1 MSRTT
6 IETERLILRH
16 WLTADSEPFA
26 ALNADPR
33 VMEFFPSPLTRK
45 QSDEFIDRIAAGF
58 ESHGFGLWALELK
71 ATGAF
76 IGFTG
81 LSIPRFEAAFMPTVE
96 VGWRLAKS
104 AWGSGYAT
112 EAAEASLRE
121 GFERY
126 GLEEIV
132 SFTYEGNMPSRAV
145 MERLQM
151 TREPGD
157 DFDHPSLAGHRLAPH
172 VLYRI
177 PADRWAAG
185 DR

>member
-1 MSRTT
+1 
-6 IETERLILRH
+6 
-16 WLTADSEPFA
+16 
-26 ALNADPR
+26 
-33 VMEFFPSPLTRK
+33 
-45 QSDEFIDRIAAGF
+45 
-58 ESHGFGLWALELK
+58 
-71 ATGAF
+71 
-76 IGFTG
+76 
-81 LSIPRFEAAFMPTVE
+81 MPTVE

-126 GLEEIV
+126 DLQEIV

-151 TREPGD
+151 TREPGE

-172 VLYRI
+172 VLYRM
-177 PADRWAAG
+177 PVDRWAAG

>member
-33 VMEFFPSPLTRK
+33 VMEYFPSPLTRK

-58 ESHGFGLWALELK
+58 VSHGFGLWALELK
-71 ATGAF
+71 ATSDF

-81 LSIPRFEAAFMPTVE
+81 LSIPRFDAAFMPTVE
-96 VGWRLAKS
+96 VGWRLART

-112 EAAEASLRE
+112 EAARASIRE

-126 GLEEIV
+126 DLQEIV

-151 TREPGD
+151 TREPGE
-157 DFDHPSLAGHRLAPH
+157 DFDHPSLVGDRLAPH
-172 VLYRI
+172 VLYRM

-185 DR
+185 AR